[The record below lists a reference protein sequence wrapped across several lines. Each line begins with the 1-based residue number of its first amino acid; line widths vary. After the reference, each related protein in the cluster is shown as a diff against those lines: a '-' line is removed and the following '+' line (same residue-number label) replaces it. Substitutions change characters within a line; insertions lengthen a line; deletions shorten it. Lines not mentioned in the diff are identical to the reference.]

1 MGCCGLCNKVRPREV
16 GDTYE
21 LNMRSDPSLK
31 IVNSKLLFLK
41 IDIFDNIEK
50 KYRVPFMITY
60 YLK

>member
-41 IDIFDNIEK
+41 IEMSFIVSKRKIIG
-50 KYRVPFMITY
+50 RI
-60 YLK
+60 